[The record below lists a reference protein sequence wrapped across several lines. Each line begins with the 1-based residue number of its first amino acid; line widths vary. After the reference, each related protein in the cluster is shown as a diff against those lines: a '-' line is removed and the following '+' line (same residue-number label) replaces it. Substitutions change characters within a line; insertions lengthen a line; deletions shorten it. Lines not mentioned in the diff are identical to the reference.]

1 MINFNDLENNL
12 NQIQTLSD
20 DDILIRKLLQM
31 CSISE
36 SEYVDDDF
44 LINLPARIFIKVFD
58 ILFKKDPSKNSHLI
72 DMTHFEFLNSSILS
86 TNMSMDVDE
95 IY

>member
-1 MINFNDLENNL
+1 MINFDDLENNL

-20 DDILIRKLLQM
+20 DDILTRKLLQM

-36 SEYVDDDF
+36 DVDDDF

-72 DMTHFEFLNSSILS
+72 DMTIFEFLNSSILS
-86 TNMSMDVDE
+86 TNVSMDVDE

>member
-1 MINFNDLENNL
+1 MINFDDLENNL

-20 DDILIRKLLQM
+20 DDILTRKLLQM

-36 SEYVDDDF
+36 DVDDDF

-58 ILFKKDPSKNSHLI
+58 ILFKKDPYKNSHLI
-72 DMTHFEFLNSSILS
+72 DMTIFEFLNSSILS
-86 TNMSMDVDE
+86 TNVSMDVDE